1 MATVSGLLIGC
12 IGLFFL
18 IFGLFFS
25 EYYFSRENLQK
36 DFFLRRKMDSEGYLP
51 VTLVASFNRVRSL
64 TNDVTFI
71 VQVKTILAGFKF
83 KLEFIKIWR
92 EIQTQILTV
101 MAGSSNSN

>member
-1 MATVSGLLIGC
+1 
-12 IGLFFL
+12 
-18 IFGLFFS
+18 
-25 EYYFSRENLQK
+25 
-36 DFFLRRKMDSEGYLP
+36 MDSEGYLP